1 MSRNFCGR
9 VGHFFLQAA
18 TRGLSE
24 LEVKRSCGGAGG
36 LCVGSGVDNGRMVER
51 VAEMPME
58 EYRRR
63 LLGHE
68 ERESS
73 LKATHVWL
81 GYVRVV
87 LVVAFLVVAWFTI
100 FMKQGPRWTV
110 LVPMALF
117 VALGVWMGRVSRR
130 LSVARRSAE
139 MYRVGM
145 ARIEDRWVGLQ
156 ERPVG
161 GMSAEMQA
169 RVEKS
174 LYAADLDIV
183 RRGGLFELLC
193 VARTRMGEEL
203 LLTWLL
209 EPAEVGEILERQAAV
224 TELRGRADF
233 REKMGV
239 AGKTAAVG
247 VHAEELREWAEAPD
261 LLTQGWMPWVAGLL
275 GVLAVGAV
283 VYWVWSA
290 SVSALLVVL
299 LIEALV
305 RKPFVRRI
313 DGVLEGTDK
322 ALKNLQLLAELLKGL
337 EGESFAAGRL
347 KEIGEKLRS
356 HDVAGSVAIA
366 KLARLGEYRDS
377 LDNPIVKV
385 GLNLPLMYSV
395 QLAWAVQR
403 WRRRHGGAVRLWLE
417 AVAEMEA
424 LLSLATYS
432 YEHPGDGFPEFISGE
447 AVVDAVEI
455 GHPLIAAAKCVR
467 NSLRIGGETRVLLIS
482 GSNMSGKSTLMRT
495 VGVNTVL
502 AMCGAPVRAERLR
515 LTPMRIG
522 ASLLVNDSLAEGHS
536 RFYAEIEKLGRI
548 CSCAETCAHGSCAES
563 CADGESGSGGDAGV
577 MFLLDELLQGT
588 NSKDRM
594 VGAEGVIRALVEA
607 GAIGIVTTHDLALAE
622 MSGLAAGAMRNMHF
636 QDEIVDGEM
645 QFDFKL
651 REGAAMRSNGVELM
665 RLIGLKV

>member
-1 MSRNFCGR
+1 MGGGDYARFRKDLSAIVTGVLAIFGRLRGLTGSAGLRGRRRLGVWRAEGRGR
-9 VGHFFLQAA
+9 VVSVH
-18 TRGLSE
+18 
-24 LEVKRSCGGAGG
+24 
-36 LCVGSGVDNGRMVER
+36 NGRMVDR
-51 VAEMPME
+51 VAEGPLE

-63 LLGHE
+63 LLVHE

-73 LKATHVWL
+73 LKAAHVWV
-81 GYVRVV
+81 GYLRVA
-87 LVVAFLVVAWFTI
+87 LVVAFLVVAWFTV
-100 FMKQGPRWTV
+100 FQRYGPRWSVVVPIV
-110 LVPMALF
+110 LFL
-117 VALGVWMGRVSRR
+117 VAGSVHGRVLRR
-130 LSVARRSAE
+130 QSVARRSAE
-139 MYRVGM
+139 MYRMGM
-145 ARIEDRWVGLQ
+145 ARLEDRWMGWN

-161 GMSAEMQA
+161 GLSAEMQA
-169 RVEKS
+169 RVGKS

-183 RRGGLFELLC
+183 GRGGLFELLC
-193 VARTRMGEEL
+193 VARTRMGEERL
-203 LLTWLL
+203 LEWLL
-209 EPAEVGEILERQAAV
+209 EPAEVEEIVERQAAV
-224 TELRGRADF
+224 AELRGKLDF
-233 REKMGV
+233 RERMGV
-239 AGKTAAVG
+239 AGEAKVVG
-247 VHAEELREWAEAPD
+247 VQVEALLSWAEAPD
-261 LLTQGWMPWVAGLL
+261 LLTQGWMPWVAA
-275 GVLAVGAV
+275 VLAVAAVGAV
-283 VYWVWSA
+283 GYWVWSA

-305 RKPFVRRI
+305 RKPFVKKI
-313 DGVLEGTDK
+313 DGVLEGTDT
-322 ALKNLQLLAELLKGL
+322 ALKNLQLLAALLEGL
-337 EGESFAAGRL
+337 EGESFASVRL
-347 KEIGEKLRS
+347 VDIGEKLRS
-356 HDVAGSVAIA
+356 HHVAGSVAIR
-366 KLARLGEYRDS
+366 KLGRLGEFRDS
-377 LDNPIVKV
+377 LDNPMVKV

-432 YEHPGDGFPEFISGE
+432 YEHPEDGFPEFVEGE
-447 AVVDAVEI
+447 AVLEAVEI

-536 RFYAEIEKLGRI
+536 RFYAEIERLSAI
-548 CSCAETCAHGSCAES
+548 CRLAES
-563 CADGESGSGGDAGV
+563 GAGV

-594 VGAEGVIRALVEA
+594 VGAAGVIRALVEA

-622 MSGLAAGAMRNMHF
+622 MSGLAPGALRNMHF
-636 QDEIVDGEM
+636 QDEIVEGEM
-645 QFDFKL
+645 RFDFKL